1 MIYIRKNKLY
11 YFRRYK
17 KFEGDKSVR
26 HPKLIV
32 DEKNDEYGYMGLT
45 SSKKS
50 GGHYNIP
57 LKINPQKNAKN
68 KSYLRKNIDYD
79 RKINLVKYLINIIC
93 QRRIKNILLT
103 MLIGIKKRSRLYAI
117 YFKKSNRHLLQNV
130 LYQNR

>member
-1 MIYIRKNKLY
+1 MIYISKNKLY

-79 RKINLVKYLINIIC
+79 KKNKFGEILNKYNLSEEDKKYIIDYVN
-93 QRRIKNILLT
+93 RH
-103 MLIGIKKRSRLYAI
+103 KKRSRLYAI